1 MDRKIESTS
10 RKRVESLLDERTIDS
25 LRDSLRRIDLSISG
39 KNVTGELLLD
49 PLLQPAFL
57 LEDLYRQSK
66 DVLSHE
72 LGAVALFRSNLANLY
87 SRFPELHGGAKRLSD
102 VSKII
107 PAPPDGGS
115 PCTLLKT
122 GKLAPIYMA
131 VMQISRPDTSEIK
144 ENLDVIAGLSQMHG
158 HVEILYDA
166 LVHGGVSRLQEEIEW
181 QTHIGGFRSALDLLG
196 GSGKAPD
203 SFLPGWDPLP
213 PIFPRMTP
221 CELLR
226 MGCESMLEEALH
238 GNYVPQAP
246 PLTDIV
252 YSNGIDYIEA
262 LGKCAGDKIILH
274 GNFPPRQ
281 PELVDVVVRVLTAD
295 VEGCVTVE
303 VDKWTKK
310 RIELTLPEGVRSG
323 TIGFR
328 NSGLLKDYNRKMDD
342 VNRRLNL
349 FAAGSRCLGM
359 PVDDFPIFE
368 SLLNPCPELTEFN
381 FLVAGLPIIHIY
393 RGPAQVEPDT
403 EIVLY
408 WDVENSDTIILKR
421 VSPDGPLFDGQ
432 ESVTDP
438 PGNLWNLGASNHGAP
453 STWNPLPTYEYELLA
468 KNECGEVTQQVEIKA
483 ISKTP
488 KLAVHAIEVTQGIQ
502 HMFQEDENDNSLPLV
517 AQKETIVRVYVSSDR
532 DGYYNDR
539 STITGALH
547 VQDDQ
552 GVYRALNPSNDSI
565 IARHVGGIEA
575 TRNNEST
582 TLNFRIPAAWCLG
595 APEIEARIVWIEDDR
610 TLISLGAER
619 TVVEYGYEQVL
630 WFPKG
635 PLPVRYVPVKAG
647 THRAPTARECM
658 RTILRAFDLLP
669 FEPSDIQTWGMGD
682 YESSHDGEKGRSQF
696 WLLSGLDERHKSFE
710 LLNDVPDTFWIGI
723 TNNRIDGLS
732 AMGPFQSG
740 TTAVVTRFRE
750 SDGQNGYNRTNAA
763 HEIGHLLGHGHVK
776 TRGDE
781 GCFWMSCEDAPNK
794 GRLRNPPFDPH
805 FNQVITGP
813 VWDVMGY
820 GMPRWV
826 SEHHWPFFWRL

>member
-10 RKRVESLLDERTIDS
+10 RKKVELLLDERTIDV

-72 LGAVALFRSNLANLY
+72 LGAMALFRSNLAILY

-166 LVHGGVSRLQEEIEW
+166 LVHGGISRLQEEIEW

-196 GSGKAPD
+196 GSGTAPD

-213 PIFPRMTP
+213 PTFPRLTP

-238 GNYVPQAP
+238 SSSYVPQAP

-262 LGKCAGDKIILH
+262 LGNCAGDKIILH
-274 GNFPPRQ
+274 GNFPSRQ

-328 NSGLLKDYNRKMDD
+328 NSGLLNDYNRKMED

-349 FAAGSRCLGM
+349 FAEGSRCLGL
-359 PVDDFPIFE
+359 PVDDFPMFE
-368 SLLNPCPELTEFN
+368 SLLNPCPGLTEFN

-432 ESVTDP
+432 DSVTDP
-438 PGNLWNLGASNHGAP
+438 PDNLWNLGAPNHSAP
-453 STWNPLPTYEYELLA
+453 IRFVSILPTYEYELLA
-468 KNECGEVTQQVEIKA
+468 RNECGEVTQRLQIQA

-488 KLAVHAIEVTQGIQ
+488 TLAVYAIEVTQGIQ
-502 HMFQEDENDNSLPLV
+502 HMFQEDENDNSLLLV
-517 AQKETIVRVYVSSDR
+517 AQKETIVRVYISSDR
-532 DGYYNDR
+532 DGYANDR
-539 STITGALH
+539 SSVTGVLY
-547 VQDDQ
+547 VQDSQGNDQ
-552 GVYRALNPSNDSI
+552 PLPSSSTSI
-565 IARHVGGIEA
+565 SAGPVAGIEA
-575 TRNNEST
+575 TRNNESA
-582 TLNFRIPAAWCLG
+582 TLNFRIPAAWCFR
-595 APEIEARIVWIEDDR
+595 PQEIEAIIEWTEDDR
-610 TLISLGAER
+610 NVRVYGHQFVSWVFRGA
-619 TVVEYGYEQVL
+619 
-630 WFPKG
+630 
-635 PLPVRYVPVKAG
+635 LPVRYVPIMAG
-647 THRAPTARECM
+647 NHRAPTPTECR

-669 FEPSDIQTWGMGD
+669 YEISDIQTWGLGVI
-682 YESSHDGEKGRSQF
+682 ESNHDGESGLSQY
-696 WLLSGLDERHKSFE
+696 WLLTHLDELHNAFE
-710 LLNDVPDTFWIGI
+710 FLNDVPRTIWVGI
-723 TNNRIDGLS
+723 TNNRINGMA
-732 AMGPFQSG
+732 AMGPFHG
-740 TTAVVTRFRE
+740 KNTAVVTRYRE
-750 SDGQNGYNRTNAA
+750 NDGQNGYNRTNAA

-776 TRGDE
+776 VTGDE
-781 GCFWMSCEDAPNK
+781 GCFWMSCEDAPN
-794 GRLRNPPFDPH
+794 GGLLRNPPFDPH
-805 FNQVITGP
+805 WNQVITGD
-813 VWDVMGY
+813 VWDVMSY
-820 GMPRWV
+820 ANERWV
-826 SEHHWPFFWRL
+826 SEHHWPFFRRL